1 MCSCCRRYSAEIP
14 FPFTYLL
21 ACRDTACRVRC
32 ACFCSSVS
40 DTAAVSLLVVSGSIF
55 TFPFLFVSA
64 FCVRFICREVKWIYI
79 CTQITRRAPSFY
91 SFSCLTLALEW
102 SQTSLRQES
111 AESLSTPS
119 LTSAPMVVD
128 FRLFVFT
135 PQVRYIH
142 PLPFGTP
149 PVSGGESVTT
159 ENTAQADCPP
169 ETGATRSEAT
179 EGVDKSLN
187 SHPLT
192 VKELFSIYLVP
203 TGRHFIDNCNYSPP

>member
-1 MCSCCRRYSAEIP
+1 MC
-14 FPFTYLL
+14 F
-21 ACRDTACRVRC
+21 
-32 ACFCSSVS
+32 
-40 DTAAVSLLVVSGSIF
+40 
-55 TFPFLFVSA
+55 
-64 FCVRFICREVKWIYI
+64 
-79 CTQITRRAPSFY
+79 
-91 SFSCLTLALEW
+91 TLALEG

-159 ENTAQADCPP
+159 LRKPIVPLRQGRR
-169 ETGATRSEAT
+169 GAKRRRGWINRST
-179 EGVDKSLN
+179 LIRSPLKSCSPFILSLQVD
-187 SHPLT
+187 
-192 VKELFSIYLVP
+192 
-203 TGRHFIDNCNYSPP
+203 FIDSCNYSPPYRASEVFRRSTECASVPREGRTFQFDARTGKGEGLPLSLSYIPCLSIFLYNA

>member
-1 MCSCCRRYSAEIP
+1 MC
-14 FPFTYLL
+14 F
-21 ACRDTACRVRC
+21 
-32 ACFCSSVS
+32 
-40 DTAAVSLLVVSGSIF
+40 
-55 TFPFLFVSA
+55 
-64 FCVRFICREVKWIYI
+64 
-79 CTQITRRAPSFY
+79 
-91 SFSCLTLALEW
+91 TLALEW

-135 PQVRYIH
+135 PQVLYIH
-142 PLPFGTP
+142 PLP

-192 VKELFSIYLVP
+192 VKEQFSVLIRLCRLFLLVARHNKSNNFASALASCVGSPLPPSQGGPGWVFLSLSYIPCLSIFLY
-203 TGRHFIDNCNYSPP
+203 NA